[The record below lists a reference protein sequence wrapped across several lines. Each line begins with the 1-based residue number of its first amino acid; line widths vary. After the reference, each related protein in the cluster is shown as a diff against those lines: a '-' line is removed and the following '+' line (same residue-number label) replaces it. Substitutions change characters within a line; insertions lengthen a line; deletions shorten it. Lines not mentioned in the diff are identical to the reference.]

1 MKTEEGRGALIFL
14 ELWTCSGEL
23 SVNNDD
29 LGSPSAVKPSFEN
42 RWNVMKCENFFMKLS
57 GLLPV
62 FDAVIIENCLARRG
76 IQSNNPFLFHT
87 LTPQTHISASILAQ
101 NFTPFGIKIQMTFL
115 EMTVWWMHQKCN
127 PTIF

>member
-1 MKTEEGRGALIFL
+1 MR
-14 ELWTCSGEL
+14 
-23 SVNNDD
+23 
-29 LGSPSAVKPSFEN
+29 
-42 RWNVMKCENFFMKLS
+42 KLFYEVI

-87 LTPQTHISASILAQ
+87 LTSQTHISAPILTQ
-101 NFTPFGIKIQMTFL
+101 NFTHFGVKFQMTFL
-115 EMTVWWMHQKCN
+115 EMTVWMHQKCN

>member
-1 MKTEEGRGALIFL
+1 MR
-14 ELWTCSGEL
+14 
-23 SVNNDD
+23 
-29 LGSPSAVKPSFEN
+29 
-42 RWNVMKCENFFMKLS
+42 KLFYEVI

-87 LTPQTHISASILAQ
+87 LTPQTHISAPILAQ
-101 NFTPFGIKIQMTFL
+101 NFTHFGMKIQMTFL